1 MMKNIENFLFI
12 MIISICWLCNASVYG
27 AETKKP
33 CSPGCFCV
41 NNGQISA
48 KYDTK
53 NICGYGSAYRVS
65 CFDPDTSHVF
75 GIGENGKAWDGQ
87 VACSRNN
94 LIYATYY
101 FDQFNGLFKGKTGMY
116 GFIGDDLIVM
126 PSTFKELNIYAKE
139 GIYQCPVSYP
149 NSASGAK
156 SLLECY
162 KYDEKGKKVYY
173 KKIQ

>member
-1 MMKNIENFLFI
+1 MKHIENFLFI
-12 MIISICWLCNASVYG
+12 TIISTSLLCNAVL

-41 NNGQISA
+41 YNGQIST

-53 NICGYGSAYRVS
+53 NICGYGSAYRVP
-65 CFDPDTSHVF
+65 CFDPNISHAF
-75 GIGENGKAWDGQ
+75 GIGENGKVYDGV

-94 LIYATYY
+94 PTNATYY
-101 FDQFNGLFKGKTGMY
+101 FDEFNELFVGSTGMY
-116 GFIGDDLIVM
+116 GFIGEDLIVM
-126 PSTFKELNIYAKE
+126 PSIFEEFNSFAKE
-139 GIYQCPVSYP
+139 GIYQCPASHP

-162 KYDEKGKKVYY
+162 KYDAKGEKVYY
-173 KKIQ
+173 KKISNS